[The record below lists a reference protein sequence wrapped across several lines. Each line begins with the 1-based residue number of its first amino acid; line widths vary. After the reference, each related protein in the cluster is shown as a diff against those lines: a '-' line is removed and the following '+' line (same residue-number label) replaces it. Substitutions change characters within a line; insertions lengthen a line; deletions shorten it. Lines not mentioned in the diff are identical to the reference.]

1 MQNLMQNM
9 NEQQEQWQ
17 ERVIQIR
24 RVAKVVKGG
33 KKLSFRVL
41 VVVGNLNGC
50 VGVGMGKAADVM
62 SAVTKA
68 VVDAKKQ
75 LINITL
81 TPTNSIVHASQG
93 RFSAAVVFL
102 KPAASGS
109 GVIAGGAVRSVMEL
123 AGIQNV
129 LSKQLGGSNPLNNAK
144 AALLALKSSSANAR

>member
-1 MQNLMQNM
+1 MQNLMQDM

-93 RFSAAVVFL
+93 RFSAAVVF

>member
-1 MQNLMQNM
+1 M
-9 NEQQEQWQ
+9 NQQQWQ

-24 RVAKVVKGG
+24 RVSKVVKGG

-41 VVVGNLNGC
+41 VVVGNQEGC

-75 LINITL
+75 LIHVAL
-81 TPTNSIVHASQG
+81 TSSHSIVHASSG

-123 AGIQNV
+123 AGIRNV
-129 LSKQLGGSNPLNNAK
+129 LSKQLGCSNPLNNAK
-144 AALLALKSSSANAR
+144 AALLALKNSHER